1 MNTVVRTVL
10 GDIAPDALGRTDIH
24 EHLLMATPLLPGD
37 ELDDVAASIEEAR
50 TFRAAG
56 MDALVELTPLG
67 LGRDPAGLARI
78 ARDTGLHIVA
88 ATGLHQQ
95 DHYPHGHPI
104 PGVGDSVLTDRLVRD
119 LTEGCAEPEAPGS
132 EVPVRA
138 GVIKAGAGYWRIS
151 PTEQRFLDV
160 VARAHRRTGA
170 AIICHLDQG
179 TAGPE
184 VLEVLTSHGV
194 SPDRVAFAHL
204 DRNPDPGLHAEIA
217 ATGAHVCYDG
227 PGRAKDW
234 PDSVLIDCLARVVDA
249 GHTDRLLI
257 GADVARR
264 SRFRAHGG
272 LPGLE
277 YLPRRFL
284 PRLRERVGSEVVDRI
299 LVDNPARLLAM
310 PATPHPSTSKNTEIR
325 QG

>member
-1 MNTVVRTVL
+1 MRTVL
-10 GDIAPDALGRTDIH
+10 GDISPEALGRTDIH
-24 EHLLMATPLLPGD
+24 EHLLMASPLLPGD
-37 ELDDVAASIEEAR
+37 ELTSVAAASEEAA

-67 LGRDPAGLARI
+67 LGRAPEGLARI
-78 ARDTGLHIVA
+78 ARETGLHIIA

-95 DHYPHGHPI
+95 DHYSDGHPI
-104 PGVGDSVLTDRLVRD
+104 LAMTDDGLADRLVRD
-119 LTEGCAEPEAPGS
+119 LTEGCAEPHAPRS
-132 EVPVRA
+132 PIPVRA
-138 GVIKAGAGYWRIS
+138 GVLKAGTGYWRIS
-151 PTEQRFLDV
+151 ATERRFLDV
-160 VARAHRRTGA
+160 VARAQRRTGA
-170 AIICHLDQG
+170 AIVCHLERG

-184 VLEVLTSHGV
+184 VLEILTSLGV
-194 SPDRVAFAHL
+194 PPERVAFAHL

-234 PDSVLIDCLARVVDA
+234 PDSVLIDCLAHVVDA
-249 GHTDRLLI
+249 GYAARLLV

-272 LPGLE
+272 FPGLT

-284 PRLRERVGSEVVDRI
+284 PRLRERVGAAVLEAI

-310 PATPHPSTSKNTEIR
+310 ELPSPEGTSPRGDAMDGN
-325 QG
+325 G